1 MSWCR
6 NYITYNFKI
15 MRHTECDGEKIVIK
29 INVVVKNNFSKRRK
43 NNMKL
48 RYVWC
53 IVYTVHTVHDV
64 RTFIWKME
72 KKKETPEKSKG
83 ECRLLNKEK
92 LYISICI
99 NINS

>member
-53 IVYTVHTVHDV
+53 IVYNTPFTMYEHLYGK
-64 RTFIWKME
+64 WK
-72 KKKETPEKSKG
+72 KRRKHQKNQRVSVD
-83 ECRLLNKEK
+83 
-92 LYISICI
+92 Y
-99 NINS
+99 